1 MSIPII
7 DTHLHIWDLEKVE
20 YSWLKGNTS
29 LLARTYLPDEVSPLM
44 QKVGV
49 TQAILVQAAN
59 TIEETE
65 FMLEAAQQNSWIKG
79 VVGWLPLLD
88 PTAMQQQI
96 HFFQQNSNFK
106 KYFKGVRH
114 LVHDEPN
121 DNWLLEPAVL
131 ESLQI
136 LAAHKIHFEIVGV
149 KAAHLKAA
157 IHIAQT
163 IPQLSIMLDHLVN
176 PPISDVNL
184 FPEWEHLMKQV
195 SQYPR
200 VYAKI
205 SGLGTQ
211 VKKGDEWNA
220 ADIQNHIDFSIQH
233 FSVDRCVCGGD
244 WPVSLL
250 ASSYEKTIG
259 MYREVLEDILTPED
273 QAKVFHTNATLFY
286 SL

>member
-20 YSWLKGNTS
+20 YSWLRGNKS
-29 LLARTYLPDEVSPLM
+29 VLARTYLPEEVLPFM

-49 TQAILVQAAN
+49 TQAILIQAAN

-65 FMLEAAQQNSWIKG
+65 FMLDAAQQHPWIQG
-79 VVGWLPLLD
+79 VAGWLPLLD
-88 PTAMQQQI
+88 PAATQKQI
-96 HFFQQNSNFK
+96 QIFQQN

-114 LVHDEPN
+114 LVHDEVN
-121 DNWLLEPAVL
+121 AEWLLQPAVL

-136 LAAHKIHFEIVGV
+136 LADHKIPYEVVGV
-149 KAAHLKAA
+149 KASHLKAA

-163 IPQLSIMLDHLVN
+163 IPDLSMMLDHLVN
-176 PPISDVNL
+176 PPISDVHL
-184 FPEWEHLMKQV
+184 FPEWETLMKQV
-195 SQYPR
+195 SQCSN

-211 VKKGDEWNA
+211 VKKGDAWEA
-220 ADIQNHIDFSIQH
+220 ADIQSYIEFALNHFG
-233 FSVDRCVCGGD
+233 VERCVCGGD
-244 WPVSLL
+244 WPVALL
-250 ASSYEKTIG
+250 ASNYVKT
-259 MYREVLEDILTPED
+259 MRAYREVIENFLTSED
-273 QAKVFHTNATLFY
+273 QAKVFHSNATLFY

>member
-20 YSWLKGNTS
+20 YSWLTGNTS
-29 LLARTYLPDEVSPLM
+29 ILARTYLPDEVSPLM

-65 FMLEAAQQNSWIKG
+65 FMLDAAQQNSWIKG

-88 PTAMQQQI
+88 PMATQSQI
-96 HFFQQNSNFK
+96 KFFQQN

-114 LVHDEPN
+114 LVHDETN
-121 DNWLLEPAVL
+121 ADWLLQAAVL

-136 LAAHKIHFEIVGV
+136 LADHKIPYEIVGV
-149 KAAHLKAA
+149 KASHLKAT

-163 IPQLSIMLDHLVN
+163 IPHLSIMLDHLVN
-176 PPISDVNL
+176 PPISDVSL
-184 FPEWEHLMKQV
+184 FPEWESLMKQV
-195 SQYPR
+195 SQYPN

-211 VKKGDEWNA
+211 VKKGNEWNA
-220 ADIQNHIDFSIQH
+220 ADIQPYIEFALRH
-233 FSVDRCVCGGD
+233 FGVDRCVCGGD
-244 WPVSLL
+244 WPVALL
-250 ASSYEKTIG
+250 ASNYEKTMG
-259 MYREVLEDILTPED
+259 VYREVLENILTPED
-273 QAKVFHTNATLFY
+273 QAKVLHSNATLFY